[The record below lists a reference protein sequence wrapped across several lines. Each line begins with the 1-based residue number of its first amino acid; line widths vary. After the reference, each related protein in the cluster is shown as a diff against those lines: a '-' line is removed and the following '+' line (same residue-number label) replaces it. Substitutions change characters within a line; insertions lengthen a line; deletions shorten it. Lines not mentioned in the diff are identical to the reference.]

1 MAIDIRNSRKGKVD
15 RCKWYK
21 AVYVEN
27 QKLVKDAVCEG
38 VFYADGAKDDKVN
51 RINVTG
57 NFLADNVTLILST
70 FDYVEGL
77 TVDDYVEIEGELYL
91 VTSVE
96 IKGIARSEHFN
107 RRIAAETLISLRA

>member
-1 MAIDIRNSRKGKVD
+1 M
-15 RCKWYK
+15 
-21 AVYVEN
+21 
-27 QKLVKDAVCEG
+27 
-38 VFYADGAKDDKVN
+38 FYADGAKDDKVN

-96 IKGIARSEHFN
+96 IKGIARSEHLINVLLLKRSYHLGHNYGKRLLLCALFN
-107 RRIAAETLISLRA
+107 TISMCPVDTGNMI